1 MTTELITGFADTPH
15 IDAADDG
22 ALNAGIL
29 GNDNYVVQGGNQF
42 AAVMRDANHITIST
56 GEAVMAGRHVRVTS
70 AEDVTIASGSQG
82 LKRHDIVGFRYS
94 RDSSTS
100 VETAVLDVI
109 RGTASSTPA
118 DPALPTGN
126 ILTGASSA
134 FMPLYRVPLDG
145 ITVGTPVPLF
155 NVLRPM
161 AELWDS
167 VTHTQEALFKPQ
179 NATSFQMLNPS
190 RITVRGGYIYLD
202 LGSFKSTVGVN
213 NFPIYQYSSGVK
225 PSAAID
231 LGAIGVLAGAY
242 YSKTGRWNTDGSITV
257 GPSVS
262 ANDYLIT
269 LPRVIPVPAGV
280 TFS

>member
-22 ALNAGIL
+22 ALNAAIL
-29 GNDNYVVQGGNQF
+29 GSDDYVVAGGNQF
-42 AAVMRDANHITIST
+42 QAAMRDANHITIST

-82 LKRHDIVGFRYS
+82 LKRHDIVGIRYS
-94 RDSSTS
+94 RNSSTS

-134 FMPLYRVPLDG
+134 FMPLYRIPLDG

-161 AELWDS
+161 SELWDS
-167 VTHTQEALFKPQ
+167 VTQASSTTFTWGYES
-179 NATSFQMLNPS
+179 SFNLIRYGHVVTCSGQSELKSQMGKAFN
-190 RITVRGGYIYLD
+190 TVWSSVIPEGYRPASGGAILARA
-202 LGSFKSTVGVN
+202 VN
-213 NFPIYQYSSGVK
+213 NQYFTFSIGHN
-225 PSAAID
+225 
-231 LGAIGVLAGAY
+231 GAMLL
-242 YSKTGRWNTDGSITV
+242 STDGGMAPGYVFNYV
-257 GPSVS
+257 G
-262 ANDYLIT
+262 AWI
-269 LPRVIPVPAGV
+269 AA
-280 TFS
+280 

>member
-1 MTTELITGFADTPH
+1 MTVELITGFADTPH
-15 IDAADDG
+15 VDAADDG
-22 ALNAGIL
+22 ALNAAIL

-42 AAVMRDANHITIST
+42 QAAMRDANHITIGT
-56 GEAVMAGRHVRVTS
+56 GEAVMGGRHVHVTS

-82 LKRHDIVGFRYS
+82 LKRHDIVGIRYS
-94 RDSSTS
+94 RNSSTS

-161 AELWDS
+161 SELWDS
-167 VTHTQEALFKPQ
+167 VTQAPVVQAGTISAKSNALAVISLKYASPNGRPPDSLVVSLGPFDVEASAKQ
-179 NATSFQMLNPS
+179 ASVMVWSMTAEEAQIRVRRNYDGNWWASFQATIS
-190 RITVRGGYIYLD
+190 WIAV
-202 LGSFKSTVGVN
+202 
-213 NFPIYQYSSGVK
+213 
-225 PSAAID
+225 
-231 LGAIGVLAGAY
+231 
-242 YSKTGRWNTDGSITV
+242 WNHV
-257 GPSVS
+257 
-262 ANDYLIT
+262 
-269 LPRVIPVPAGV
+269 
-280 TFS
+280 